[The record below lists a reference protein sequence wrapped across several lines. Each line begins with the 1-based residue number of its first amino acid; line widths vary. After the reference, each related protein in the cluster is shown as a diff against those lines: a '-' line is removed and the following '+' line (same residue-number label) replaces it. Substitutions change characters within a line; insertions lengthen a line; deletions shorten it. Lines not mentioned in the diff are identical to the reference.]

1 MITSKI
7 FEDAVND
14 ILLKNAFNDCN
25 ISETVR
31 AKILDK
37 AKQAICND
45 REGQYGTPEDSFNEI
60 AKLWSPYIDK
70 PLTAK
75 DVAIMMCLFKI
86 ARIKTGRFKT
96 DNWIDLVGYA
106 ACGAEVEAENDETV
120 SYKSL
125 ADYGRYGNDGH

>member
-75 DVAIMMCLFKI
+75 DVAVMMCLFKI
-86 ARIKTGRFKT
+86 ARIKTGRFKE
-96 DNWIDLVGYA
+96 DNWVDLVGYA
-106 ACGAEVEAENDETV
+106 ACGAEVEAEND
-120 SYKSL
+120 
-125 ADYGRYGNDGH
+125 GH